1 MTNSPSAP
9 DDETHRRSST
19 VETETEQRYLYC
31 LVDTS
36 ATSETEVP
44 AKGVD
49 DVPVRLV
56 SHREVGAVV
65 QDRGHPLETERLDQ
79 LKQWV
84 MIHQRV
90 VDKAGET
97 FGTPLPVRFN
107 TVLEG
112 GDDAVSDWLA
122 SRYSQIHGELATLA
136 GTWEYRLHL
145 LWNSTPFE
153 ETVTEDDDELRQLIE
168 RKQQAGSGTAFLL
181 EKKYE
186 KRLRSLMQER
196 RDELRSK
203 LWRTAESIAVEVAE
217 QPATATLEQQSSPES
232 DKTIGCL
239 AVRVPADAE
248 STLGQRLDEFVDETG
263 AAVRFTGPWPP
274 YTFVSDL

>member
-1 MTNSPSAP
+1 MTNTPSAP
-9 DDETHRRSST
+9 DDKAHRGSST
-19 VETETEQRYLYC
+19 AKTNTEQRYLYC

-36 ATSETEVP
+36 ATSVTEVP

-49 DVPVRLV
+49 NVSVRLV

-65 QDRGHPLETERLDQ
+65 QDREYPLETERLDQ

-84 MIHQRV
+84 MSHQRV

-107 TVLEG
+107 TILEG
-112 GDDAVSDWLA
+112 GDGAVSDWLA
-122 SRYSQIHGELATLA
+122 SRYSQIHDELATLA

-153 ETVTEDDDELRQLIE
+153 ETVTEDDDELQQLIE
-168 RKQQAGSGTAFLL
+168 RKEQAGSGTAFLL

-186 KRLRSLMQER
+186 KRLRSLIQER
-196 RDELRSK
+196 RDELRAK
-203 LWRTAESIAVEVAE
+203 LWQIAESIAVEVAE
-217 QPATATLEQQSSPES
+217 QPATAAMEQQSPPES
-232 DKTIGCL
+232 DERIGCL